1 MYSKR
6 SGLVLGFHGCDEDV
20 AKRILNKQDNLCPS
34 HNLYDWL
41 GPGIYFWENSPARA
55 YEFAE
60 SLRRNPLK
68 NKNPIISPSVIGAII
83 DLGNCLDLLEYGMLQ
98 VLKTG
103 YNILESDIR
112 KTGKEMP
119 KNKHGKDTDELL
131 LRFLDCYVIKMI
143 HEMRHNNKDLPFDSI
158 RSVFFEGNELYPGS
172 GFKEKNHIQICIC
185 NPNCIKGYF
194 LPRDLN
200 SKYPKV

>member
-20 AKRILNKQDNLCPS
+20 AKKILNKQDNLYLS
-34 HNLYDWL
+34 HNSYDWL
-41 GPGIYFWENSPARA
+41 GLGIYFWENSPARA
-55 YEFAE
+55 YEFAL
-60 SLRRNPLK
+60 SLK
-68 NKNPIISPSVIGAII
+68 NNLNKTKNPIITPAIIGAVI

-103 YNILESDIR
+103 YDIIDLALK

-119 KNKHGKDTDELL
+119 QNKHGKDTDELL
-131 LRFLDCYVIKMI
+131 LRYLDCYVINMI
-143 HEMRHNNKDLPFDSI
+143 HDMRRKNNDVPFDSVKG
-158 RSVFFEGNELYPGS
+158 VFFEGNELYPGS
-172 GFKEKNHIQICIC
+172 GFKEKNHIQICVC

-200 SKYPKV
+200 SRYPKV